1 LGLEG
6 ILLSLLEIVDLYVSY
21 GKAAILQGITMMLE
35 SEELAA
41 VIGPNGAG
49 KTTLVR
55 TISGL
60 TRGRGNIRFEGSV
73 INHLPPY
80 EIVKK
85 RIVLCPE
92 RRRLFSGMTVWRNLE
107 MGAYLR
113 KDKVGFRRDLDKIF
127 VLFPRLRERE
137 KNLAGTLSGGEQQ
150 MLAVARSLMSNPK
163 LLMLDEPSFG
173 LAPKVKEIISGTLKE
188 IRTEGITILLT
199 EQDSRL
205 AFSTAEKIYV
215 MENGRIAIEGNR
227 DNVIADKHVKEAY
240 LGLA

>member
-1 LGLEG
+1 MGLEG

-60 TRGRGNIRFEGSV
+60 TQGRGNIRFEGNV

-127 VLFPRLRERE
+127 VLFPRLKERE

-173 LAPKVKEIISGTLKE
+173 LAPKVKETISGTLKE
-188 IRTEGITILLT
+188 IRKEGITILLT

-215 MENGRIAIEGNR
+215 MENGQIAIEGNR
-227 DNVIADKHVKEAY
+227 ENVIADKHVREAY

>member
-1 LGLEG
+1 
-6 ILLSLLEIVDLYVSY
+6 LSLLEIVDLYVSY
-21 GKAAILQGITMMLE
+21 GKATILQGITMMLE
-35 SEELAA
+35 SGELAA

-55 TISGL
+55 TITGL
-60 TRGRGNIRFEGSV
+60 TPGRGNIRFEGNA
-73 INHLPPY
+73 INQLPPY

-85 RIVLCPE
+85 RVVLCPE
-92 RRRLFSGMTVWRNLE
+92 RRRLFSEMTVLRNLE

-113 KDKVGFRRDLDKIF
+113 KDKAGCRRDLDKIF
-127 VLFPRLRERE
+127 VLFPRLKERE

-173 LAPKVKEIISGTLKE
+173 LAPKVKEAISGTLKE
-188 IRTEGITILLT
+188 IRKEAITILLT

-227 DNVIADKHVKEAY
+227 ENVIADKHVKEAY

>member
-1 LGLEG
+1 MGLEG

-60 TRGRGNIRFEGSV
+60 TPGRGNIRFEGNV

-127 VLFPRLRERE
+127 VLFPRLKERE

-173 LAPKVKEIISGTLKE
+173 LAPKVKETISGTLKE
-188 IRTEGITILLT
+188 IRKEGITILLT

-215 MENGRIAIEGNR
+215 MENGQITIEGNR
-227 DNVIADKHVKEAY
+227 ENVIADKHVKEAY